1 MFGSTLDSDVILAR
15 IITLI
20 VAVTVHEFAHAWTS
34 YQLGDP
40 TAARLGRITLNP
52 AAHFDPIGFL
62 GMMMIAIGW
71 PAFGWGKPVPVN
83 PNLVRGHKAGMA
95 ITAAAGPISNLIM
108 ATLVV
113 IPIRFGGVDPTGFG
127 GILVEQFIFVN
138 LLLAAFNMIPL
149 PPLDGS
155 KILAGFL
162 PNFWYPYIAKLEQ
175 YAFAGLLVLIIVNR
189 QFADGGR
196 DIIGTMYF
204 PVLDFL
210 RSTIVGSTLF

>member
-1 MFGSTLDSDVILAR
+1 MFSSSLESDVILAR

-20 VAVTVHEFAHAWTS
+20 VAVTVHEFAHAWS
-34 YQLGDP
+34 AYQLGDP

-52 AAHFDPIGFL
+52 VAHFDPIGFL
-62 GMMMIAIGW
+62 GMMMIAMGW

-83 PNLVRGHKAGMA
+83 PNIIRGHKAGMA
-95 ITAAAGPISNLIM
+95 ITAAAGPLSNVIM

-113 IPIRFGGVDPTGFG
+113 IPLRFGNVEPTGFG
-127 GILVEQFIFVN
+127 AVLVEQFIFIN
-138 LLLAAFNMIPL
+138 LLLAAFNMIPI

-162 PNFWYPYIAKLEQ
+162 PNFWYPYLARMEQ
-175 YAFAGLLVLIIVNR
+175 YAFAALLLLILFNR
-189 QFADGGR
+189 SFVSGGR

-204 PVLDFL
+204 PVFDFL
-210 RSTIVGSTLF
+210 RRTIVGSTLF